1 MSMPQGWDYNTDE
14 NGCNG
19 GPYGFHSMSAAFV
32 PRQVARAIRR
42 FFFFVLVIAGL
53 LGAGFQAI
61 QCARLV
67 SHIASAP
74 HRQLPTTTH
83 SHRKDLPR

>member
-1 MSMPQGWDYNTDE
+1 MSWHQGWDYNTDE
-14 NGCNG
+14 NGLNG
-19 GPYGFHSMSAAFV
+19 APYGFFSMSAAFV
-32 PRQVARAIRR
+32 PRSLARTMRR

-53 LGAGFQAI
+53 AGAAFQAI

-67 SHIASAP
+67 SHVVATP
-74 HRQLPTTTH
+74 HQQLSPKTH